1 MLYFFDLMAARRAS
15 IFLVLVLAAAAAR
28 AGTVSGRVILV
39 KDGKELA
46 DASNAVVWI
55 EGAKAAADGHAN
67 GKGEMKSAQKR
78 FQPRVVAVPTKGTV
92 EFPNADPIYHNVFSV
107 SGDNRFDLGLYRS
120 GASKSKTFDQPGL
133 VRIYCNI
140 HPQMV
145 GFVMVVDT
153 DFAVVTGPDGAFKF
167 EGVPAGPRTV
177 RVWHEEGLEAK
188 EAVTVGA
195 GPSSPLSIRI
205 DVSGF
210 KPEPHKNK
218 YGKDYKPPP
227 PDSEDERY

>member
-1 MLYFFDLMAARRAS
+1 MAARRAS
-15 IFLVLVLAAAAAR
+15 IFLVLVLAAGHAR
-28 AGTVSGRVILV
+28 AGAVSGKVTLV
-39 KDGKELA
+39 RDGKDLP

-55 EGAKAAADGHAN
+55 EGAHSGAAKAAAA
-67 GKGEMKSAQKR
+67 KGEMKSASKR
-78 FQPRVVAVPTKGTV
+78 FQPRVVAVSTKGTV
-92 EFPNADPIYHNVFSV
+92 EFPNVDPIYHNVFSV

-120 GASKSKTFDQPGL
+120 GSSKSKTFDEPGL
-133 VRIYCNI
+133 VRVYCNI

-153 DFAVVTGPDGAFKF
+153 DFVAVTGPDGAFRF
-167 EGVPAGPRTV
+167 DGVPDGPRV
-177 RVWHEEGLEAK
+177 VHVWHEEGPEAK
-188 EAVTVGA
+188 QLVTVGGA
-195 GPSSPLSIRI
+195 APASLDVRI
-205 DVSGF
+205 DVSAF